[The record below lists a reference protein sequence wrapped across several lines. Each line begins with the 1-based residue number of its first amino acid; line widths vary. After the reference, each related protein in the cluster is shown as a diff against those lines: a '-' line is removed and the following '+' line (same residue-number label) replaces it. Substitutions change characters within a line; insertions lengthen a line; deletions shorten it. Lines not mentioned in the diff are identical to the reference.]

1 MTNIIFRYSYTNM
14 FFFFQ
19 NGFRKL
25 ITIQH
30 KSTRPSMKIKE
41 AWESGYTGRGVT
53 IGIVDNGVDINHP
66 DLKANIVSIWLITHV
81 LFATP
86 YTRT

>member
-1 MTNIIFRYSYTNM
+1 
-14 FFFFQ
+14 
-19 NGFRKL
+19 
-25 ITIQH
+25 
-30 KSTRPSMKIKE
+30 MKIKE